1 MYQARYLRYI
11 PFVRLVV
18 PLGLGIWCA
27 DFCGL
32 IAWGFPL
39 FFCLFFFL
47 LLVIVVLRFHSL
59 YRLRWGVGVVAFLFL
74 FSMGMVLAVNAF
86 PSLLSG
92 PVKVNAE
99 GVVKKSECTTGG
111 YQKLTVCPVSIFAE
125 VPLPFKAGDLWQII
139 TRPPDSLGLT
149 FILPGD
155 TLLFSTVIKGPE
167 GPTNPDAFNYGRY
180 LFRNGIAGSSFVDWS
195 AIKLKGRG
203 ESVGING
210 VLESIRHK
218 VQDIYSSSGI
228 EGDELNV
235 LLALTLGIR
244 EELGPE
250 LKDRFVRSGAVH
262 ILAVSGLH
270 VGIIFLILNS
280 VFSFLFSSRSWIKL
294 LLIVGGLWFFALLT
308 GGAPSVF
315 RAVVMF
321 SILQIGRF
329 VNRQTNIFNLLG
341 ASAFVILS
349 VSPLALFQVGFWLS
363 HLAVAGIVSLYP
375 LLSRWAIGVPV
386 FFRWLWNLMAMS
398 LAAQIATFPLSVALF
413 KAFPVYFLFANVL
426 VLPLVAPIIVMSVF
440 LLVSSGVDF
449 LSQFWAAPLN
459 EMLEF
464 MNEVVLWLDT
474 LPGAYQENLWIS
486 WPMMLSFYLFLGSVL
501 LYIEF
506 KYRHLIKVAF
516 VSMAGIL
523 LMFNVQ
529 YLIKAKSN
537 SFVVFDAGKDNII
550 GSVFSGQGYLWC
562 SREVTPRKRS
572 FIADGFFT
580 KNAWSLQSFG
590 ASTSPFQQSMDSLL
604 FLFPAKN
611 GCFLGLRALDLDKIR
626 VKKQLPVQGVVLL
639 DKVEGDIS
647 SLMLRLECNNLI
659 VSSSCPGWWVS
670 KWKKVV
676 ENKGIRVYDVAKEGA
691 FLQQF

>member
-27 DFCGL
+27 DYFGVTAMGFTLLFC
-32 IAWGFPL
+32 I
-39 FFCLFFFL
+39 FFFL
-47 LLVIVVLRFHSL
+47 LVLIVVLRFHPK
-59 YRLRWGVGVVAFLFL
+59 YRLRWGIGVVAFLFL
-74 FSMGMVLAVNAF
+74 FSMGMVLAINAF

-99 GVVKKSECTTGG
+99 AVVKKNEFTTGG
-111 YQKLTVCPVSIFAE
+111 YQKVTVCPVSIFAE

-139 TRPPDSLGLT
+139 TRPPDSLGPK
-149 FILPGD
+149 FMLPGD
-155 TLLFSTVIKGPE
+155 TLSFITVIKGPE

-203 ESVGING
+203 EIIGING

-218 VQDIYSSSGI
+218 VQDIYSSCGI
-228 EGDELNV
+228 EGDQLNV

-280 VFSFLFSSRSWIKL
+280 LFSFLFPSRSWIKL

-321 SILQIGRF
+321 SIIQIGRF
-329 VNRQTNIFNLLG
+329 VSRQTNIFNLLG
-341 ASAFVILS
+341 ASAFIILS
-349 VSPLALFQVGFWLS
+349 ISPLALFQVGFWLS

-375 LLSRWAIGVPV
+375 LLSRWAIGLPV

-413 KAFPVYFLFANVL
+413 KAFPVYFLLANIL
-426 VLPLVAPIIVMSVF
+426 VLPLVAPIIILSV
-440 LLVSSGVDF
+440 LLIVSSSVDF

-459 EMLEF
+459 DILEF
-464 MNEVVLWLDT
+464 MNEVVQWLDT

-486 WPMMLSFYLFLGSVL
+486 WPMMLFFYLFLGSVL
-501 LYIEF
+501 LYFEF
-506 KYRHLIKVAF
+506 KNRYLIKLAF
-516 VSMAGIL
+516 VSMAGVL
-523 LMFNVQ
+523 LMLNVQ
-529 YLIKAKSN
+529 YLIKAKTY

-550 GSVFSGQGYLWC
+550 GSVFSGQGFLWC
-562 SREVTPRKRS
+562 SNEVTQKKRS

-580 KNAWSLQSFG
+580 KNACSFQTGG
-590 ASTSPFQQSMDSLL
+590 ASISSFQPSVDSLL
-604 FLFPAKN
+604 FLFPVKN
-611 GCFLGLRALDLDKIR
+611 GCFLGLRELNLDKIG
-626 VKKQLPVQGVVLL
+626 VKKQVPVQGVVLL
-639 DKVEGDIS
+639 DKVEGDIA

-659 VSSSCPGWWVS
+659 ISSACPRWWVL
-670 KWKKVV
+670 KWKNVV
-676 ENKGIRVYDVAKEGA
+676 EKRGIRVYDVAKEGA